1 MSIHAERFHECML
14 AIWFHDFP
22 QVVLKLFLELKRSV
36 STSLVPVV
44 EKRLMD
50 VKLGELG
57 SWLGG
62 RDFTPNGILQA
73 IRRGD

>member
-1 MSIHAERFHECML
+1 MTSSNVFLYRFFLH
-14 AIWFHDFP
+14 
-22 QVVLKLFLELKRSV
+22 VL
-36 STSLVPVV
+36 LVPVA

-62 RDFTPNGILQA
+62 RDFTPNGIIA
-73 IRRGD
+73 SIRRGEEAFFFFWVGGSF